1 MKVQEKEEIKS
12 IFRELKNGNKEKL
25 EELYNKYKKMVYS
38 IAFGIL
44 KNRED
49 AEDIVQIVFSKIYT
63 MGEEQL
69 PQDKEVTWLYTV
81 TQNETLQL
89 LRKKK
94 NDFDIENIYN
104 IEDENSD
111 IEKFIDKESFNQLIN
126 KLNNKEKEIVSLKI
140 ISNLSFAQISGL
152 LGEPIGTIKWRY
164 YKSIYSLRIMIG
176 NLGMFIVTFVLG
188 IAIFKQTKKTSDIG
202 ISQEIAD
209 NEQQNVMQGISD
221 DELLKEE
228 IYDIL
233 KNEIETEDKKQE
245 NIIVDVPVIEN
256 NTNYLGYGILGI
268 SFIFL
273 IMTIIFAIILKKYQL
288 NLRKKSSNK

>member
-1 MKVQEKEEIKS
+1 MKLQEKEEIKS
-12 IFRELKNGNKEKL
+12 IFKELKNGDKEKL
-25 EELYNKYKKMVYS
+25 EELYNKYRKMIYS

-44 KNRED
+44 KNKED
-49 AEDIVQIVFSKIYT
+49 AEDVVQIVFSKIYT
-63 MGEEQL
+63 MGEEKL
-69 PQDKEVTWLYTV
+69 PRDKEATWLYTV

-94 NDFDIENIYN
+94 NDYDIEKIYN

-111 IEKFIDKESFNQLIN
+111 IEKYIDKESFNQLLN

-140 ISNLSFAQISGL
+140 ISNLSFTQISGL

-164 YKSIYSLRIMIG
+164 YKSIYSLRIMLS

-188 IAIFKQTKKTSDIG
+188 IATFKQTKKTADIEMG
-202 ISQEIAD
+202 QEIAD
-209 NEQQNVMQGISD
+209 NEQQNVMQDISE

-228 IYDIL
+228 ISDTL

-245 NIIVDVPVIEN
+245 NIIVDVPAIEN
-256 NTNYLGYGILGI
+256 NTNYFGYGILGI
-268 SFIFL
+268 SFVFL
-273 IMTIIFAIILKKYQL
+273 IITIIFAIILKKYQL